1 MPRATTYFRGRISAA
16 SWGLLASLL
25 VLALGSTALLR
36 PGTPLHRKAATNSA
50 ACNIAAVPSAD
61 RCTFVTTH
69 AAECG
74 ANIGHIN
81 YMKIAYCNLGDK
93 PVLSIALLCA
103 WTALIFAIMLVAA
116 EHFFCPALE
125 ELAQYL
131 ELPDHLAGATLM
143 AFGNGA
149 NDCFVMTAALVAVRV
164 QPIDDTTMMTKHVHP
179 LVGRR
184 SGRCIS
190 STQRSP

>member
-1 MPRATTYFRGRISAA
+1 MRRAIGSRGRISAA

-25 VLALGSTALLR
+25 LLTLGSTALLR
-36 PGTPLHRKAATNSA
+36 PGPRFIRPATNSA
-50 ACNIAAVPSAD
+50 ACNIAAVPLAD
-61 RCTFVTTH
+61 RCAFVTAH

-74 ANIGHIN
+74 ANTGRIN
-81 YMKIAYCNLGDK
+81 YMRIAYCELGDR
-93 PVLSIALLCA
+93 PTLAIALLCA

-131 ELPDHLAGATLM
+131 QLPDHLAGATLM

-149 NDCFVMTAALVAVRV
+149 NDCFVMAAALVAVRSLGV
-164 QPIDDTTMMTKHVHP
+164 SHFRIHV
-179 LVGRR
+179 VGCRMVIR
-184 SGRCIS
+184 TARP
-190 STQRSP
+190 QR